1 MTQSDTQI
9 AGFEPRAGASS
20 APPAAAMPPPTETHN
35 RPAEV
40 LVEGDQ
46 TRPADALV
54 KGNQTRAAD
63 ALVGEDLLVED
74 VSIDG
79 MCGVY

>member
-9 AGFEPRAGASS
+9 AGSAPGAGAT
-20 APPAAAMPPPTETHN
+20 PAPTETATTPSTEPQN
-35 RPAEV
+35 RSADE
-40 LVEGDQ
+40 LVE
-46 TRPADALV
+46 
-54 KGNQTRAAD
+54 
-63 ALVGEDLLVED
+63 EDLLVED